1 MTNEQIA
8 LVWKSWNKI
17 VPISDRA
24 ARVFDEHL
32 FATNPEFR
40 PLFPADMTEQWR
52 KLMLTIGVVIAGQAG
67 VEDIVPAVKAPARR
81 HIAYG
86 VKNEGYA
93 LVGTALPWALERSLD
108 AEFTPAVRE
117 AWTTVYGVFA
127 TTMIEAGNP
136 L

>member
-8 LVWKSWNKI
+8 LVWKTWNKI

-24 ARVFDEHL
+24 ARVFDERH

-40 PLFPADMTEQWR
+40 PLISADMTEQWR
-52 KLMLTIGVVIAGQAG
+52 KLMLTIGVAIAGQAG
-67 VEDIVPAVKAPARR
+67 IEDIVPAANAPARR

-86 VKNEGYA
+86 VKNEDYA
-93 LVGTALPWALERSLD
+93 PVGAALPWALEKSLG

-127 TTMIEAGNP
+127 TTKIEAGNS